1 LGGPA
6 VTPANIKVDGVPA
19 VTDEIAHVLAPYSEY
34 RAAGLMDWHPVR
46 REMLIQTRFG
56 NVPQIHRVR
65 TPGGDRSQITFL
77 TEPIGYASYRPGSSG
92 SYVFVTDT
100 GGNEFFQIYYHDGH
114 QTQAR
119 LLTDGKSRNGEP
131 IWSNKGNQLAYSS
144 TRRNGRDSDIYITD
158 PDKTEASQL
167 VMQADNPGWFVC
179 DWAPDDSRLLV
190 RRRISISESQLYEV
204 DISSGA
210 RKPVFDE
217 HPKAS
222 FEGAVYSKDGKS
234 LYFATDERS
243 DFLRLARMDLQSRRI
258 EFLRPD
264 IRWDIEALALSNDGN
279 LLAYQVNEDGFD
291 RIYVLDTA
299 TGRDVVL
306 PALPTGVIPPRVGR
320 GKLIWHPNSR
330 ELAFTTSS
338 SSSPGDVYSVDVQ
351 SRQLHR
357 WTESETGGLNPTKFA
372 VPALIRWK
380 SFDGLPI
387 SGLSYV
393 PPKQFTGRRPVL
405 IEIHGGPEGQAKADY
420 LRGMNYFVNEL
431 GITIIRPNV
440 RGSMGYGKRF
450 VAADNGK
457 LREDSVKDIGALLDW
472 IAMQPELDASRVMVM
487 GGSYGGYM
495 TLASMARFS
504 DRLRCGVDIVGI
516 ANWVTFL
523 ERTEAYRRDLRRV
536 EYGDERIPEMR
547 DFLST
552 ISPVN
557 HAHKIVKPMLIIQ
570 GKNDPRVPYTESE
583 QMVAAIRKNQGK
595 VWYVLASD
603 EGHGFRKKANRDYQM
618 AAIALFVKQHLVN

>member
-6 VTPANIKVDGVPA
+6 VAPANIKVDGVPA
-19 VTDEIAHVLAPYSEY
+19 VTDEIADVLAPYSEY
-34 RAAGLMDWHPVR
+34 RAASLMDWHPVG
-46 REMLIQTRFG
+46 REILIQTRFG

-77 TEPIGYASYRPGSSG
+77 TEPIRYASYRPGSSA

-100 GGNEFFQIYYHDGH
+100 GGNEFFQIYYHDG
-114 QTQAR
+114 QRTRAR

-131 IWSNKGNQLAYSS
+131 IWSNKGHQLAYSS

-158 PDKTEASQL
+158 PDRPEASQL

-190 RRRISISESQLYEV
+190 RRRISVSESQLYEV
-204 DISSGA
+204 DLSSGT

-222 FEGAVYSKDGKS
+222 FEGAVYSKDGRS
-234 LYFATDERS
+234 LYFATDEQS
-243 DFLRLARMDLQSRRI
+243 DFLRLARMDLHSRRI

-264 IRWDIEALALSNDGN
+264 IRWDIEALALSNDGKW
-279 LLAYQVNEDGFD
+279 LAYQVNEDGFD

-299 TGRDVVL
+299 SGKDVVL
-306 PALPTGVIPPRVGR
+306 PALPTGVIPPPVGP
-320 GKLIWHPNSR
+320 GKLIWHPNTP
-330 ELAFTTSS
+330 ELAFTMSS
-338 SSSPGDVYSVDVQ
+338 SSSPGDVYSINVQ
-351 SRQLHR
+351 SGHLHR
-357 WTESETGGLNPTKFA
+357 WTESETGGLDSTKFA
-372 VPALIRWK
+372 RPELIRWK
-380 SFDGLPI
+380 SFDGLTI

-405 IEIHGGPEGQAKADY
+405 IEIHGGPEGQSKANY
-420 LRGMNYFVNEL
+420 AGAFNYFVNEL

-450 VAADNGK
+450 VAADDGK

-472 IAMQPELDASRVMVM
+472 IAKQPELDASRVMVM

-557 HAHKIVKPMLIIQ
+557 HAHKIAKPMLIIQ

>member
-1 LGGPA
+1 
-6 VTPANIKVDGVPA
+6 
-19 VTDEIAHVLAPYSEY
+19 
-34 RAAGLMDWHPVR
+34 M
-46 REMLIQTRFG
+46 
-56 NVPQIHRVR
+56 
-65 TPGGDRSQITFL
+65 
-77 TEPIGYASYRPGSSG
+77 
-92 SYVFVTDT
+92 TDT
-100 GGNEFFQIYYHDGH
+100 GGNEFFQIYYHDG
-114 QTQAR
+114 QRTRAT

-131 IWSNKGNQLAYSS
+131 IWSNKGHQFAYSS
-144 TRRNGRDSDIYITD
+144 TRRNGKDWDIYVTD
-158 PDKTEASQL
+158 PEKPEAPRL
-167 VMQADNPGWFVC
+167 IMQADSPGWSVC

-190 RRRISISESQLYEV
+190 TRRISISESQLYEL
-204 DISSGA
+204 DILSGT

-222 FEGAVYSKDGKS
+222 FESAVYSKDGKS

-264 IRWDIEALALSNDGN
+264 VRWDVEALALSKDGKW
-279 LLAYQVNEDGFD
+279 LAYQVNEEGFD

-299 TGRDVVL
+299 TGKDVVL
-306 PALPTGVIPPRVGR
+306 PAVPTGVIPPPAGR
-320 GKLIWHPNSR
+320 GKLIWHPNSP
-330 ELAFTTSS
+330 ELAFTMSS
-338 SSSPGDVYSVDVQ
+338 SSSPGDVYSVNVQ
-351 SRQLHR
+351 SGELHR
-357 WTESETGGLNPTKFA
+357 WTESETGGLDSTKFVA
-372 VPALIRWK
+372 PALIRWK
-380 SFDGLPI
+380 SFDGLTI
-387 SGLSYV
+387 SGLSYR
-393 PPKQFTGRRPVL
+393 PPRQFTGRRPVV
-405 IEIHGGPEGQAKADY
+405 IEIHGGPESQAKAEY
-420 LRGMNYFVNEL
+420 LRDINNYFVNEL
-431 GITIIRPNV
+431 GITLIRPNV
-440 RGSMGYGKRF
+440 RGSSGYGKRF

-457 LREDSVKDIGALLDW
+457 LREDSVRDIGALLDW
-472 IAMQPELDASRVMVM
+472 IAAQPELDASRVMVI

-557 HAHKIVKPMLIIQ
+557 HAHKITRPMLIIQ

-583 QMVAAIRKNQGK
+583 QMVAAIRKNQGN

-603 EGHGFRKKANRDYQM
+603 EGHGFVKKANRDYQM
-618 AAIALFVKQHLVN
+618 AAIALFVKQNLLN